1 MPANSPKENFLDFFD
16 AELQDLARNFAE
28 GAKNVSEILLQTVD
42 LKERQTPEQIELR
55 KSLQAFL
62 TDYPHAKRF
71 GTYQPILM
79 TFINLMNP
87 EYNNN
92 QTEGNH
98 EINIK
103 FQQLL
108 KQNFA
113 IVLKDY
119 EENYKKFI
127 KNKFLIKLEDFKRQ
141 LSSEELKDMP
151 DLNEMV
157 EKLKNCTSYQCLPTN
172 LDSLLMALKCT
183 SKDLLYK
190 YFEADLRRGLTFALI
205 RQNNVLK
212 TFMKDDTKISQ
223 LEGDCRKNLTNFIN
237 ESITLFEN
245 SKEIVKIL
253 ELNKEKIN
261 FEEKLKNDLE
271 FCSKD
276 RKFLQDYFIN
286 YEANESRYELER
298 NEVVEEL
305 TSKIAILA
313 LASAFAKIFEVFG

>member
-1 MPANSPKENFLDFFD
+1 MPAYAPKENFLDFFD
-16 AELQDLARNFAE
+16 TELQNLAGDFAE
-28 GAKNVSEILLQTVD
+28 GAKNVSEILLQTED
-42 LKERQTPEQIELR
+42 LKKTQIPEQKELK

-71 GTYQPILM
+71 GTYQPLLM

-87 EYNNN
+87 EYNN
-92 QTEGNH
+92 QTEGNQ

-108 KQNFA
+108 KENFA

-183 SKDLLYK
+183 SKDSLYK
-190 YFEADLRRGLTFALI
+190 YFEADLKRGLTFALI

-212 TFMKDDTKISQ
+212 TFMKDNTKISQ
-223 LEGDCRKNLTNFIN
+223 LEGDCRKNLTNFTN
-237 ESITLFEN
+237 EFITLFEN
-245 SKEIVKIL
+245 SREIVKIL

-286 YEANESRYELER
+286 YEANEFRYELER